1 MFTNRFEINNLK
13 FQYFKYLYMNN
24 SIFNT
29 KSAQKEKVEAYQNIL
44 NEQDVNNRFESDLQ
58 KANWDDAYN

>member
-1 MFTNRFEINNLK
+1 MNCIILLCSYYHTLRLLDYIFFTNRFEINNLK

-44 NEQDVNNRFESDLQ
+44 NE
-58 KANWDDAYN
+58 

>member
-1 MFTNRFEINNLK
+1 MNCIILLFSYYHTLRLLDYIFFTNRFEINNLK

-44 NEQDVNNRFESDLQ
+44 NE
-58 KANWDDAYN
+58 